1 MPPLTT
7 LIGRYMIMEKIAQGG
22 MGAVYKAQDKRL
34 QNKIVAVK
42 EMSESAI
49 ARSERE
55 RVLESFQREA
65 ELLARL
71 SHPNLVRVS
80 DRFQEGER
88 HYMVMEFI
96 QGQTLQKKLQGRS
109 DPFPEKQVL
118 DWAGQLCDVFAYLHS
133 QKRKIIY
140 RDIKP
145 ANVMVLDGSDQIK
158 LIDFGIARFYK
169 LGKKRDTVEFGTDG
183 YAPPEQYGQAQTDE
197 RADIYALGAMLHQ
210 LLTLR
215 EPITRPFHF
224 PPVRSLNPKVSRQVD
239 EAIAEAVQAEKDER
253 HQSMDEMRSA
263 LLGDG
268 VAPKQKSRKRK
279 PAAPGKLK
287 PSPNLL
293 DFGKV
298 PVGGR
303 APAQS
308 LTFALPAG
316 EQATF
321 SADVPWL
328 HVHPAKIKKQ
338 SKKVTVTLDASRL
351 KPGRLQLRGGIIKR
365 WAGLHARFLVPAEQE
380 IDAHI
385 EITLKSGYQQRVPVS
400 VTVAPQVQQVRFRWV
415 VAIGIMLI
423 EIAIMIIVLGIIAVV
438 ILLWV

>member
-1 MPPLTT
+1 M
-7 LIGRYMIMEKIAQGG
+7 
-22 MGAVYKAQDKRL
+22 
-34 QNKIVAVK
+34 
-42 EMSESAI
+42 
-49 ARSERE
+49 
-55 RVLESFQREA
+55 
-65 ELLARL
+65 
-71 SHPNLVRVS
+71 
-80 DRFQEGER
+80 
-88 HYMVMEFI
+88 
-96 QGQTLQKKLQGRS
+96 
-109 DPFPEKQVL
+109 
-118 DWAGQLCDVFAYLHS
+118 
-133 QKRKIIY
+133 
-140 RDIKP
+140 
-145 ANVMVLDGSDQIK
+145 
-158 LIDFGIARFYK
+158 
-169 LGKKRDTVEFGTDG
+169 
-183 YAPPEQYGQAQTDE
+183 
-197 RADIYALGAMLHQ
+197 
-210 LLTLR
+210 
-215 EPITRPFHF
+215 
-224 PPVRSLNPKVSRQVD
+224 
-239 EAIAEAVQAEKDER
+239 
-253 HQSMDEMRSA
+253 
-263 LLGDG
+263 
-268 VAPKQKSRKRK
+268 
-279 PAAPGKLK
+279 
-287 PSPNLL
+287 
-293 DFGKV
+293 